1 MEAARRWTSP
11 TVGFVILLS
20 LHTTLLRTVIPS
32 VGKKLPAD
40 LLRAPIRQF
49 FADQSLNAE
58 DFSTPDI
65 S

>member
-1 MEAARRWTSP
+1 MEEAARRWTLP
-11 TVGFVILLS
+11 TVGF
-20 LHTTLLRTVIPS
+20 TLLYYARTVIPS